1 MKTGAKGKGHA
12 YAAQSQAYA
21 FSLGKKC
28 QVTAFQTHLDAP
40 TGGKPPSAVGG
51 HPGSAAAPAP
61 RGGEPGPGAGGQ
73 EEDPAG
79 QPPAAGRC
87 RAGAGKAG
95 SPQPLPA
102 AASIAGRGRRC
113 QTPPGGLGSS
123 QPGPLRGEPARPPHA
138 SAGSESTKRGR
149 GRGERGVPP
158 LGSSCVSGK
167 AHLQLPRPESGPS
180 APARPRSSSG
190 FGGSLFAGIFPP
202 FPSFPLPCPCSHG
215 N

>member
-12 YAAQSQAYA
+12 CAAQSQAYA

-40 TGGKPPSAVGG
+40 TRGEPPLAVGG
-51 HPGSAAAPAP
+51 HPGSTAAPAP
-61 RGGEPGPGAGGQ
+61 LRGEPGAGAGGQ
-73 EEDPAG
+73 EGDPAG

-87 RAGAGKAG
+87 RAGAGRAG

-113 QTPPGGLGSS
+113 QTPPGGRGSS

-138 SAGSESTKRGR
+138 SEGTKRGQGGGAER
-149 GRGERGVPP
+149 RGSRRSAAAVLAAKLTSSYRGLRAAPLPLPGRGAPRALVALCSRG
-158 LGSSCVSGK
+158 SF
-167 AHLQLPRPESGPS
+167 
-180 APARPRSSSG
+180 PRSLP
-190 FGGSLFAGIFPP
+190 FLSLA
-202 FPSFPLPCPCSHG
+202 LPVLAR
-215 N
+215 